1 MPLPAS
7 INDLSTT
14 AASNSPAGSE
24 SSGTAD
30 DYLRT
35 YAAYIASLRDVVLSG
50 TASVSTLNI
59 TYTGTL
65 TGGTGV
71 VNIGSGQ
78 VYKDLS
84 GNIGLGVT
92 NPSSY
97 TGGRVVVAGSGES
110 NLWVTTDPGSN
121 TSFRGVAFGQT
132 ANANIMGSV
141 RMQANS
147 GELRV
152 DAGYAGYGGFSTFY
166 TNGLERMTVKTSGQV
181 RFTPMASDPAAQE
194 AGDVYFNSTTSKLRV
209 YTGSAWVDLH

>member
-78 VYKDLS
+78 VYKDAS
-84 GNIGLGVT
+84 GKIGLGTTSPAQPLHVKGSTRVEGVT
-92 NPSSY
+92 YFHDLSDATRFGYMANTYMATGSGSKGDMFLVADSNLLIGTNGSTERIRIDVSGNVTVSNTGSVPGTP
-97 TGGRVVVAGSGES
+97 TGGGVLYVESGALKYKGSSGT
-110 NLWVTTDPGSN
+110 VTILG
-121 TSFRGVAFGQT
+121 
-132 ANANIMGSV
+132 
-141 RMQANS
+141 
-147 GELRV
+147 
-152 DAGYAGYGGFSTFY
+152 
-166 TNGLERMTVKTSGQV
+166 
-181 RFTPMASDPAAQE
+181 AA
-194 AGDVYFNSTTSKLRV
+194 
-209 YTGSAWVDLH
+209 

>member
-1 MPLPAS
+1 MPLPSS

-78 VYKDLS
+78 VYKDAS
-84 GNIGLGVT
+84 GNFGFGHT
-92 NPSSY
+92 APSSMLH
-97 TGGRVVVAGSGES
+97 TKG
-110 NLWVTTDPGSN
+110 
-121 TSFRGVAFGQT
+121 
-132 ANANIMGSV
+132 
-141 RMQANS
+141 
-147 GELRV
+147 
-152 DAGYAGYGGFSTFY
+152 
-166 TNGLERMTVKTSGQV
+166 GQV
-181 RFTPMASDPAAQE
+181 RIQATIDASNGLLQFLDAGGTVRGNLYAGGSGYFALETPGAVPMNINTNGVTRVQVKSTGQVKFVPLASAPSGQE
-194 AGDVYFNSTTSKLRV
+194 AGDMYFNSTTSKMQV